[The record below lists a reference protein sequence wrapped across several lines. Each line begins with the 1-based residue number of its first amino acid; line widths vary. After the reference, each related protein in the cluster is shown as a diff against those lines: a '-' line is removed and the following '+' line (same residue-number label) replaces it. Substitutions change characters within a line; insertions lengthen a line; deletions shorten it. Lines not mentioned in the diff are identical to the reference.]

1 MESLIKQILAHQLP
15 KILAMESH
23 RKDWR
28 YQLMSLKDKTLFD
41 RLTLMK
47 RQELLAWL
55 QWHDNAGTY
64 ADHDCVRRGIPLFT
78 KVGALTAAYQRIMR
92 EHEGWDGYMGTEYIR
107 DSAL

>member
-1 MESLIKQILAHQLP
+1 MESLIKQIIAHQLP

-41 RLTLMK
+41 KLTLMK

-55 QWHDNAGTY
+55 QWYDNTGTY
-64 ADHDCVRRGIPLFT
+64 ADHDCIRRGIPLFT
-78 KVGALTAAYQRIMR
+78 KVQALTAAYQRIMR

-107 DSAL
+107 GSAL